1 MVLYVAFP
9 KLRSQWR
16 LYLVFLS
23 AHDFIQ
29 GFYYASN
36 WILEFENVEGNNHT
50 TGNHNTGNHTTGNH
64 TTGNHSGGWRGVPP
78 PNINHT
84 VVVPPWCL
92 PQAVIGMYSATASFL
107 WTAGLSIF
115 IHRLVSRWTRS
126 LETLSTSTSTGAGQV
141 AAESGSWL
149 YVAVCCG
156 YPFVVQIAVVWSV
169 SIDGDGGLVLLDG
182 YLKDEYGCFIGYQ
195 HVLWRIVSVYGPLWI
210 SMAVTTFC
218 YVSVSRRLGAMVTRD
233 RTGRTATGASLARIQ
248 RKMLLVP
255 LIFVLLRLPESI
267 QRVGE
272 FILMGQSN
280 SSVSSKATND
290 ALQGFQTSA
299 FGKVSG
305 WGVGEGGSWQGEG
318 ANGGS
323 SRSVGGSRAR

>member
-36 WILEFENVEGNNHT
+36 WILEFEDVEGNAT
-50 TGNHNTGNHTTGNH
+50 DSGG
-64 TTGNHSGGWRGVPP
+64 GNHSGGSRPPFPP
-78 PNINHT
+78 PNANNT

-92 PQAVIGMYSATASFL
+92 PQAVMGMYSATASFL

-218 YVSVSRRLGAMVTRD
+218 
-233 RTGRTATGASLARIQ
+233 
-248 RKMLLVP
+248 
-255 LIFVLLRLPESI
+255 
-267 QRVGE
+267 
-272 FILMGQSN
+272 
-280 SSVSSKATND
+280 
-290 ALQGFQTSA
+290 
-299 FGKVSG
+299 
-305 WGVGEGGSWQGEG
+305 
-318 ANGGS
+318 
-323 SRSVGGSRAR
+323 

>member
-36 WILEFENVEGNNHT
+36 WILEFEDVEGNAT
-50 TGNHNTGNHTTGNH
+50 ATDSGG
-64 TTGNHSGGWRGVPP
+64 GNHSGGSRPPFPP
-78 PNINHT
+78 PNANNT

-92 PQAVIGMYSATASFL
+92 PQAVMGMYSATASFL

-195 HVLWRIVSVYGPLWI
+195 HVLWRIISVYGPLWI

-272 FILMGQSN
+272 FILIGQSN
-280 SSVSSKATND
+280 NSVSSKATHD

-305 WGVGEGGSWQGEG
+305 WGWGRDGGGKEGWQRGQ
-318 ANGGS
+318 
-323 SRSVGGSRAR
+323 